1 MLGVSGSLPL
11 IITLYKVI
19 CKVTLIIGYIPAIW
33 DVSVYYILQ
42 WHFIHF
48 ICLKK
53 VLLPVNLLGSNKS
66 MVWNMLKGLWEKTL
80 GAWVWHFQ
88 LSLYLRVS
96 HKKCIISIFAKY
108 LSNKENQ
115 FQNFFFLLKTEINLQ
130 ILNTK
135 SFLCDFRGL
144 RYLQNKMGFRNTQV
158 HIHIDLK
165 WS

>member
-1 MLGVSGSLPL
+1 MGGRVGGWLGGWLGCWICLRIKLTSALVWVELRLSLAICERSQISGQWSIWYKNISKIIFFIIIITKTMRSDMLGVSGSLPL

-88 LSLYLRVS
+88 LS
-96 HKKCIISIFAKY
+96 F
-108 LSNKENQ
+108 
-115 FQNFFFLLKTEINLQ
+115 
-130 ILNTK
+130 
-135 SFLCDFRGL
+135 
-144 RYLQNKMGFRNTQV
+144 
-158 HIHIDLK
+158 
-165 WS
+165 